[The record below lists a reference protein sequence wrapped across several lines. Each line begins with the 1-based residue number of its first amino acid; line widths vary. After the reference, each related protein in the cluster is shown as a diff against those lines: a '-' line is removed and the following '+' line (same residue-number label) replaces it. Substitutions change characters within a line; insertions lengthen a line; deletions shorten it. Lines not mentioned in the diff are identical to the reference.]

1 MRLAALVILA
11 LTLLLPGCGKR
22 GQTEAE
28 AAAKAKAADPVTV
41 RVATAETRHLGSN
54 VSVTGSLQPDET
66 VSVSSEVAG
75 RLAEVRTDFGQTVHQ
90 GDIIAE
96 LDKRELTIQCDRA
109 RASLSQ
115 ALAAIGL
122 DPNQQDV
129 TPDSTPAI
137 RQAKAQMEDARFKF
151 EMAAKLH
158 QSGDVSE
165 ERYIEVE
172 KGLHAREA
180 GYEASRDML
189 RTQLATVQALRADVR
204 FAEKRLGDATV
215 RAPFDGQISARLVS
229 AGQYM
234 RENTPIVTLVKSWP
248 LRLRA
253 DIPEFAAT
261 AVRTGGTLIFTT
273 DAVPGAQFRA
283 HVTELNPTL
292 DARSR
297 SLSVEARLTDRDP
310 QLRAGMFVQVQLA
323 LAGDSTA
330 VVVPKEAL
338 YQLAGLTKVFTVKAG
353 KVTESKVT
361 TGVEIGG
368 WIEIPGGVIHEGDQV
383 AVSKLPMLVD
393 GLAVR
398 TEAASTGQSATAPS
412 RDRQGAE
419 PSTEAG
425 R

>member
-1 MRLAALVILA
+1 MRLIALVVLV
-11 LTLLLPGCGKR
+11 LTPLITGCGRR
-22 GQTEAE
+22 GQTGVAT
-28 AAAKAKAADPVTV
+28 ASKARADTVAV
-41 RVATAETRHLGSN
+41 RVATAETRRLGTA

-75 RLAEVRTDFGQTVHQ
+75 RLAEVRYDFGQTVRQ

-96 LDKRELTIQCDRA
+96 LDKRELVIQCERA
-109 RASLSQ
+109 RAALAQ

-122 DPNQQDV
+122 DPQQQDV

-151 EMAAKLH
+151 DMAAKLYKT
-158 QSGDVSE
+158 GDVSE
-165 ERYIEVE
+165 ERYIEIE

-180 GYEASRDML
+180 AYEASRDGL
-189 RTQLATVQALRADVR
+189 RTQLATVQGLRADVR

-229 AGQYM
+229 PGQYM

-261 AVRTGGTLIFTT
+261 QVRTGGTLVFTT
-273 DAVPGAQFRA
+273 DAAPGAQFHAR
-283 HVTELNPTL
+283 VTELNPTL
-292 DARSR
+292 DAHSR
-297 SLSVEARLTDRDP
+297 SLSVEARLADRDER
-310 QLRAGMFVQVQLA
+310 LRPGMFVQVQLA
-323 LAGDSTA
+323 LAGDTTT

-338 YQLAGLTKVFTVKAG
+338 YQLAGLTKVFTVKSG
-353 KVTESKVT
+353 RVVENKVTP
-361 TGVEIGG
+361 GVEVEG
-368 WIEIPGGVIHEGDQV
+368 WIEIPGGTIHAGDQV
-383 AVSKLPMLVD
+383 AVSKLPTLID
-393 GLAVR
+393 GLPVR
-398 TEAASTGQSATAPS
+398 G
-412 RDRQGAE
+412 
-419 PSTEAG
+419 EAG

>member
-1 MRLAALVILA
+1 MRPIALFILA
-11 LTLLLPGCGKR
+11 LTPLIPGCGRR
-22 GQTEAE
+22 GQTQVE
-28 AAAKAKAADPVTV
+28 AASKAKTDTVAV
-41 RVATAETRHLGSN
+41 RVATAETRHLGTA

-75 RLAEVRTDFGQTVHQ
+75 RLAEVRYDFGQSVHR

-96 LDKRELTIQCDRA
+96 LDKRELVIQCERA
-109 RASLSQ
+109 RAALAQ

-122 DPNQQDV
+122 DPQQQDA

-151 EMAAKLH
+151 DMAAKLYKT
-158 QSGDVSE
+158 GDVSE
-165 ERYIEVE
+165 ERYIEIE

-180 GYEASRDML
+180 GYEATRDML
-189 RTQLATVQALRADVR
+189 RTQLAAVQALRADVR

-261 AVRTGGTLIFTT
+261 EVRTGGTLVFTT
-273 DAVPGAQFRA
+273 DAVPGAQFHAR
-283 HVTELNPTL
+283 VTELNPTL
-292 DARSR
+292 DAHSR
-297 SLSVEARLTDRDP
+297 SLSVEARLAERDER
-310 QLRAGMFVQVQLA
+310 LRPGMFVQVQLA
-323 LAGDSTA
+323 LAGDNAA

-338 YQLAGLTKVFTVKAG
+338 YQLAGLTKVFTVKSGRVAEN
-353 KVTESKVT
+353 KVTP
-361 TGVEIGG
+361 GVEVEG
-368 WIEIPGGVIHEGDQV
+368 WIEIPGGAIHAGDQV
-383 AVSKLPMLVD
+383 AVSKLPVLID
-393 GLAVR
+393 GLSVR
-398 TEAASTGQSATAPS
+398 A
-412 RDRQGAE
+412 
-419 PSTEAG
+419 EAG

>member
-1 MRLAALVILA
+1 MKLITLVILSVA
-11 LTLLLPGCGKR
+11 LLVPGCARR
-22 GQTEAE
+22 GQNEVE
-28 AAAKAKAADPVTV
+28 AASKARTEPVAV
-41 RVATAETRHLGSN
+41 RLATAETRHLGST

-66 VSVSSEVAG
+66 VSVSAEVAG
-75 RLAEVRTDFGQTVHQ
+75 RLADVRYDFGQTVRQ

-96 LDKRELTIQCDRA
+96 LDKRELTIQCERA
-109 RASLSQ
+109 RAALTQ

-151 EMAAKLH
+151 EMAAKLYKT
-158 QSGDVSE
+158 GDVSE
-165 ERYIEVE
+165 ERYIEIE

-180 GYEASRDML
+180 GYEATRDML

-229 AGQYM
+229 PGQYM

-261 AVRTGGTLIFTT
+261 AVRTGGTLVFTT
-273 DAVPGAQFRA
+273 DAAPGVQFHA

-297 SLSVEARLTDRDP
+297 SLSVEARLAERDP
-310 QLRAGMFVQVQLA
+310 QLRPGMFVQVQLT
-323 LAGDSTA
+323 LAGDTA
-330 VVVPKEAL
+330 VVVVPKEAL
-338 YQLAGLTKVFTVKAG
+338 YQLAGLTKVFTVRDARVVEN
-353 KVTESKVT
+353 KVTA
-361 TGVEIGG
+361 GVEAGG
-368 WIEIPGGVIHEGDQV
+368 WIEIRGGAIHAGDQV
-383 AVSKLPMLVD
+383 AVSKLPTLID

-398 TEAASTGQSATAPS
+398 A
-412 RDRQGAE
+412 
-419 PSTEAG
+419 EAG

>member
-1 MRLAALVILA
+1 MRLTALVILA
-11 LTLLLPGCGKR
+11 LTLLIPGCGKR
-22 GQTEAE
+22 AQIDAE
-28 AAAKAKAADPVTV
+28 AASKAKTEPVTI
-41 RVATAETRHLGSN
+41 RVATAETRHLGSA

-75 RLAEVRTDFGQTVHQ
+75 RLAEVRYDFGQTVRQ

-96 LDKRELTIQCDRA
+96 LDKRELLIQCERA
-109 RASLSQ
+109 RAALAQ

-129 TPDSTPAI
+129 TPASTPAI

-151 EMAAKLH
+151 DMAAKLYKT
-158 QSGDVSE
+158 GDVSE
-165 ERYIEVE
+165 ERYTEIE

-180 GYEASRDML
+180 GYEAARDML
-189 RTQLATVQALRADVR
+189 RTQLAAVQALRADVR

-229 AGQYM
+229 PGQFM

-261 AVRTGGTLIFTT
+261 AVRAGGTLVFTT
-273 DAVPGAQFRA
+273 DAAPGAAFHAR
-283 HVTELNPTL
+283 VTEMNPTL

-310 QLRAGMFVQVQLA
+310 RLRPGMFVQVQLA
-323 LAGDSTA
+323 LAGDTA
-330 VVVPKEAL
+330 AVAVPKEAL
-338 YQLAGLTKVFTVKAG
+338 YQLAGLSKVFTVRAG
-353 KVTESKVT
+353 RVVENKVTPGAEVD
-361 TGVEIGG
+361 G
-368 WIEIPGGVIHEGDQV
+368 WVVIPGGAVQAGDQV
-383 AVSKLPMLVD
+383 AVSKLPTLIA

-398 TEAASTGQSATAPS
+398 V
-412 RDRQGAE
+412 
-419 PSTEAG
+419 EAG

>member
-1 MRLAALVILA
+1 MRPIALVIIA
-11 LTLLLPGCGKR
+11 FTLLIPGCGRR
-22 GQTEAE
+22 GQAGVETAS
-28 AAAKAKAADPVTV
+28 KAPADTV
-41 RVATAETRHLGSN
+41 AIRVATAETRRLGSA

-75 RLAEVRTDFGQTVHQ
+75 RLAEVRYDFGQIVHR

-96 LDKRELTIQCDRA
+96 LDKRELVIQCERA
-109 RASLSQ
+109 RAALAQ

-122 DPNQQDV
+122 DPQQQDV

-151 EMAAKLH
+151 DMAAKLYKT
-158 QSGDVSE
+158 GDVSE
-165 ERYIEVE
+165 ERYIEIE

-180 GYEASRDML
+180 AYEASRDML
-189 RTQLATVQALRADVR
+189 RTQLAAVQALRADVR

-229 AGQYM
+229 PGQYM

-261 AVRTGGTLIFTT
+261 EVRTGGTLVFTT
-273 DAVPGAQFRA
+273 DAAPGAQFHAR
-283 HVTELNPTL
+283 VTELNPTL
-292 DARSR
+292 DAHSR
-297 SLSVEARLTDRDP
+297 SLSVEARLADRDER
-310 QLRAGMFVQVQLA
+310 LRPGMFVQVQLA
-323 LAGDSTA
+323 LAGDTAA

-338 YQLAGLTKVFTVKAG
+338 YQLAGLTKVFTVKSG
-353 KVTESKVT
+353 RVVENKVTP
-361 TGVEIGG
+361 GVEVEG
-368 WIEIPGGVIHEGDQV
+368 WIEIPGGAIHAGDQV
-383 AVSKLPMLVD
+383 AVTKLPTLID
-393 GLAVR
+393 GLPVR
-398 TEAASTGQSATAPS
+398 G
-412 RDRQGAE
+412 
-419 PSTEAG
+419 EAG

>member
-1 MRLAALVILA
+1 MRLTALLILA

-22 GQTEAE
+22 GQTEAD
-28 AAAKAKAADPVTV
+28 AAALKAKTDPVAV
-41 RVATAETRHLGSN
+41 RVATAETRHLGSA

-75 RLAEVRTDFGQTVHQ
+75 RLAVVRYDFGQTVRQ

-109 RASLSQ
+109 RAALAQS
-115 ALAAIGL
+115 LAAIGL

-180 GYEASRDML
+180 GYEATRDML
-189 RTQLATVQALRADVR
+189 RTQLAAVQALRADVR

-261 AVRTGGTLIFTT
+261 AVRTGGTLVFTT
-273 DAVPGAQFRA
+273 DAAPGAQFRA
-283 HVTELNPTL
+283 RVTELNPTL
-292 DARSR
+292 DAHSR

-310 QLRAGMFVQVQLA
+310 QLRPGMFVQVQLA
-323 LAGDSTA
+323 LAGDTAA

-338 YQLAGLTKVFTVKAG
+338 YQLAGLTKVFTVKG
-353 KVTESKVT
+353 GRVTENKVTP
-361 TGVEIGG
+361 GVEVDG
-368 WIEIPGGVIHEGDQV
+368 WIEIPGGAIHAGDQV
-383 AVSKLPMLVD
+383 AVSKLPTLID

-398 TEAASTGQSATAPS
+398 AEAIPS
-412 RDRQGAE
+412 PAA
-419 PSTEAG
+419 STEAG

>member
-1 MRLAALVILA
+1 MRLIALVVLV
-11 LTLLLPGCGKR
+11 LTPLITGCGRR
-22 GQTEAE
+22 GQTGVAT
-28 AAAKAKAADPVTV
+28 ASKARADTVAV
-41 RVATAETRHLGSN
+41 RVATAETRRLGTA

-75 RLAEVRTDFGQTVHQ
+75 RLAEVRYDFGQTVRQ

-96 LDKRELTIQCDRA
+96 LDKRELVIQCERA
-109 RASLSQ
+109 RAALAQ

-122 DPNQQDV
+122 DPQQQDV

-151 EMAAKLH
+151 DMAAKLYKT
-158 QSGDVSE
+158 GDVSE
-165 ERYIEVE
+165 ERYIEIE

-180 GYEASRDML
+180 AYEASRDGL
-189 RTQLATVQALRADVR
+189 RTQLATVQGLRADVR

-229 AGQYM
+229 PGQYM

-261 AVRTGGTLIFTT
+261 EVRTGGTLVFTT
-273 DAVPGAQFRA
+273 DAAPGAQFHAR
-283 HVTELNPTL
+283 VTELNPTL
-292 DARSR
+292 DAHSR
-297 SLSVEARLTDRDP
+297 SLSVEARLADRDER
-310 QLRAGMFVQVQLA
+310 LRPGMFVQVQLA
-323 LAGDSTA
+323 LARDTAA

-338 YQLAGLTKVFTVKAG
+338 YQLAGLTKVFTVKSG
-353 KVTESKVT
+353 RVVENKVTP
-361 TGVEIGG
+361 GVEVEG
-368 WIEIPGGVIHEGDQV
+368 WIEIPGGTIHAGDQV
-383 AVSKLPMLVD
+383 AVSKLPTLID
-393 GLAVR
+393 GLPVR
-398 TEAASTGQSATAPS
+398 G
-412 RDRQGAE
+412 
-419 PSTEAG
+419 EAG

>member
-1 MRLAALVILA
+1 MRLIPVVLLTFALFIA
-11 LTLLLPGCGKR
+11 GCGKR
-22 GQTEAE
+22 GQTGVE
-28 AAAKAKAADPVTV
+28 AASQTKAEPIAI
-41 RVATAETRHLGSN
+41 RVATAEARNLGSA

-75 RLAEVRTDFGQTVHQ
+75 RLAEVHFDFGQTVHT

-109 RASLSQ
+109 RAALTQ

-151 EMAAKLH
+151 EMAAKLYKT
-158 QSGDVSE
+158 GDVSE
-165 ERYIEVE
+165 ERYTEVE

-180 GYEASRDML
+180 GLEAARDML
-189 RTQLATVQALRADVR
+189 RTQLATVQGLRADVR

-229 AGQYM
+229 PGQYM

-253 DIPEFAAT
+253 EIPEFAAT
-261 AVRTGGTLIFTT
+261 AVHTGSTLVFTT
-273 DAVPGAQFRA
+273 DAAPGAEFHAR
-283 HVTELNPTL
+283 VTELNPTL

-297 SLSVEARLTDRDP
+297 SLSAEARMTERDP
-310 QLRAGMFVQVQLA
+310 RLRPGMFVQVQLA
-323 LAGDSTA
+323 LARDTA
-330 VVVPKEAL
+330 AVMVPKEAL
-338 YQLAGLTKVFTVKAG
+338 YQLAGLSKVFTVRDG
-353 KVTESKVT
+353 RVVENKVTP
-361 TGVEIGG
+361 GVEMDGR
-368 WIEIPGGVIHEGDQV
+368 IEIPGGAIKAGDQV
-383 AVSKLPMLVD
+383 AVSKLPALID
-393 GLAVR
+393 GVAVR
-398 TEAASTGQSATAPS
+398 V
-412 RDRQGAE
+412 
-419 PSTEAG
+419 EAG